1 MSTLV
6 RMHPLC
12 CFAYLI
18 AAMGITIFTRSPLLL
33 VESAVG
39 VALLLIS
46 MRKGGVPAF
55 FPIIIAVSA
64 LTNPLFSH
72 NGVTVLFFAGDIAF
86 TLESLVY
93 GAVFGTMLAAVFG
106 WSVASAEIITSDKFI
121 WLFGRILP
129 SAGLVLSCV
138 MRFIPLFIRRA
149 RSFAASQDA
158 ASLSEQLRAFSA
170 SVGYSAEAAMSSADS
185 MKARGYGSAKRTSFS
200 LYRMGRAEISVL
212 ITVVLLFAASVAL
225 TFVGAGEYYYYPA
238 LSEIS
243 FSAEDILLYIMF
255 GVLCLLPSV
264 AVLYEKI
271 KRRFAFR
278 ETIREVSG

>member
-18 AAMGITIFTRSPLLL
+18 VVMGVTIFTRNPLLL
-33 VESAVG
+33 IESAVG
-39 VALLLIS
+39 AALLLIS
-46 MRKGGVPAF
+46 MQKGGVTAL
-55 FPIIIAVSA
+55 FPLIIAVTA

-93 GAVFGTMLAAVFG
+93 GAVFGIMLAAVCG
-106 WSVASAEIITSDKFI
+106 WSIASSKIITSDKYI

-129 SAGLVLSCV
+129 SAGLVLSCA

-149 RSFAASQDA
+149 RSFAAAQDA
-158 ASLSEQLRAFSA
+158 VSLSEQLRAFSA
-170 SVGYSAEAAMSSADS
+170 SVGYSAEAAMISADS

-212 ITVVLLFAASVAL
+212 IAILMLFVAL
-225 TFVGAGEYYYYPA
+225 IALVTVGAGEFYYYPA
-238 LSEIS
+238 LSEFS
-243 FSAEDILLYIMF
+243 FSVRDILLYTVF
-255 GVLCLLPSV
+255 GALCLLPSV